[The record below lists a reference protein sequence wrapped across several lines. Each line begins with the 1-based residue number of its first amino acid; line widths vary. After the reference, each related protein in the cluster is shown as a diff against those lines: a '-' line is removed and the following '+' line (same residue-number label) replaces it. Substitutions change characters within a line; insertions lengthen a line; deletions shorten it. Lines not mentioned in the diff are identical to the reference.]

1 MDSTM
6 SMTDSTMD
14 IAMDATVGMD
24 MTTGMD
30 MVTDV
35 TDFTMDMGMDT
46 TTMDTTTMDMT
57 NMASGSEAVMDS
69 TMNMGNS
76 FCMSYSGHSVGA
88 SQGDGMI
95 MYMDG
100 KYWCYA
106 TLL

>member
-1 MDSTM
+1 MD
-6 SMTDSTMD
+6 MTDSTMD
-14 IAMDATVGMD
+14 IAMDLTADMD

-35 TDFTMDMGMDT
+35 TDSTMDMGTD
-46 TTMDTTTMDMT
+46 TTMDMT
-57 NMASGSEAVMDS
+57 GSTMDDSSEAVMDHTAMLS
-69 TMNMGNS
+69 GNP
-76 FCMSYSGHSVGA
+76 FCISHSAHSVGA